1 MNVKL
6 STMAYGT
13 NLALGKGSLGNR
25 IDYATEQT
33 KNAVGGGL
41 KSAAAGTA
49 VAGTTLV
56 AMNSKTV
63 NNVVDKLVDVVKN
76 SDKFKELAPK
86 AGEFLKDVADGIKS
100 LPTSTKIIAGAGIA
114 LAGIVGHFI
123 DTQTAFKAGQIDQK
137 YTDKAQ
143 LQEILEQ

>member
-6 STMAYGT
+6 STTAYGA

-25 IDYATEQT
+25 IDYANEQT
-33 KNAVGGGL
+33 KNAALGAL
-41 KSAAAGTA
+41 KSAAAGTV

-56 AMNSKTV
+56 ATKSKTANEIV
-63 NNVVDKLVDVVKN
+63 TEFVDVIKN
-76 SDKFKELAPK
+76 TDKFKELAPK
-86 AGEFLKDVADGIKS
+86 AGEFLKSVADKVKS
-100 LPTSTKIIAGAGIA
+100 LPTSTKIIAGTGIV
-114 LAGIVGHFI
+114 LAGIVGRFI

>member
-6 STMAYGT
+6 STTAYGA

-25 IDYATEQT
+25 IDYANEQT
-33 KNAVGGGL
+33 KNAASGAL
-41 KSAAAGTA
+41 KSAAAGTV
-49 VAGTTLV
+49 VAGGTVV
-56 AMNSKTV
+56 ASNSKTV
-63 NNVVDKLVDVVKN
+63 NKAVDKLVDVVKN

-86 AGEFLKDVADGIKS
+86 AGEFLKSVADGIKS
-100 LPTSTKIIAGAGIA
+100 LPTSTKIIAGTGIV
-114 LAGIVGHFI
+114 LAGIVGRFI
-123 DTQTAFKAGQIDQK
+123 DTQTAFKSGQIDQK

>member
-6 STMAYGT
+6 STTAYGA

-25 IDYATEQT
+25 IDYANEQT
-33 KNAVGGGL
+33 KNAASGAL

-86 AGEFLKDVADGIKS
+86 AGEFLKSMADKVKS
-100 LPTSTKIIAGAGIA
+100 LPTSTKIIAGTGIV
-114 LAGIVGHFI
+114 LAGIVDRFI